1 MANKKQYNLY
11 MKDIKARLLS
21 NWSLWRVTRLVLS
34 IVFIVYGIFNLDYI
48 LLASGVFLLGH
59 ALLNACLTCVG
70 ENCEIP
76 QKQKQ

>member
-1 MANKKQYNLY
+1 MYFNIKQ
-11 MKDIKARLLS
+11 RLLT
-21 NWSLWRVTRLVLS
+21 NWSLWRITRLVLS
-34 IVFIVYGIFNLDYI
+34 IVFIVNGIINLDYI
-48 LLASGVFLLGH
+48 LLVSGVFLLGH